1 MAEHELKRS
10 IHTTDFRSTVY
21 GLVFKA
27 GEDVFSHSVMCY
39 HQRVEAFGNLS
50 IVSQNMSI
58 LLHVLTSN
66 FSLEWLMS
74 IWSRS
79 VVAGPGILE
88 RIQILYVV
96 KFDRDPDI
104 PIWAK

>member
-10 IHTTDFRSTVY
+10 IHTTDFRSKVC
-21 GLVFKA
+21 GLVPKA
-27 GEDVFSHSVMCY
+27 GEDAPSHSMMYCY
-39 HQRVEAFGNLS
+39 HEVEAFGNLS